1 MVTRISSS
9 DTAAD
14 SDPQSI
20 LTSKG
25 VAALLGISVSTAQL
39 WMENGNLPSWKTPGG
54 HRRVHLSS
62 VRRLQQRLAHDAGA
76 GQDEIAP
83 VGGATLDAAEVRRLA
98 AVERSGLHAGATGV
112 GPVFDPL
119 TWLAATVTTAPIA
132 LLTLLTQSQQLFLSR
147 QGVTMEQTPRDWA
160 FCNYTIAQ
168 DDLFFVTD
176 TLDDARFRDNPLVT
190 GAPHIRFYAGVP
202 LTDAQGFKL
211 GSLCVIDTEPRRL
224 TGQQARALRELGDI
238 ASREIGGRQPHKVP

>member
-1 MVTRISSS
+1 MVTRFSPPG
-9 DTAAD
+9 TAAD
-14 SDPQSI
+14 IDQHPV

-39 WMENGNLPSWKTPGG
+39 WMENGNLPSWRTPGG

-62 VRRLQQRLAHDAGA
+62 VQRLQQRLAHDTGL
-76 GQDEIAP
+76 DEVEP
-83 VGGATLDAAEVRRLA
+83 LNGDAASPAEALRLL
-98 AVERSGLHAGATGV
+98 AVERSGLSEEEN
-112 GPVFDPL
+112 GPIFDPL

-132 LLTLLTQSQQLFLSR
+132 LLTLLTQSRQLFLSR
-147 QGVTMEQTPRDWA
+147 QGVALTHTPRDWA

-190 GAPHIRFYAGVP
+190 GAPHIRFYAGIP
-202 LTDAQGFKL
+202 LTDADGFKL

-224 TGQQARALRELGDI
+224 TGQQARALRELGHI
-238 ASREIGGRQPHKVP
+238 ACREISLRQQRRAP

>member
-1 MVTRISSS
+1 MVTRLPPHA
-9 DTAAD
+9 TAAD

-25 VAALLGISVSTAQL
+25 VAGLLGISISTAQL

-62 VRRLQQRLAHDAGA
+62 VQRLQQRLAHDAGA
-76 GQDEIAP
+76 
-83 VGGATLDAAEVRRLA
+83 AEVTPLGGDVASPAEMTRLA
-98 AVERSGLHAGATGV
+98 AVERSGLRASEIGV
-112 GPVFDPL
+112 VFDPL

-147 QGVTMEQTPRDWA
+147 HGVTLTGTPRDWA

-176 TLDDARFRDNPLVT
+176 TLDDPRFRDNPLVT

-202 LTDAQGFKL
+202 LIDADGFKL

-224 TGQQARALRELGDI
+224 TGQQARALRELGGI
-238 ASREIGGRQPHKVP
+238 ACREVCMRQQRR

>member
-1 MVTRISSS
+1 MVNRLPSPE
-9 DTAAD
+9 TAAD

-25 VAALLGISVSTAQL
+25 VAALLGISISTAQL

-62 VRRLQQRLAHDAGA
+62 VQRLQQRLAHDAGLA
-76 GQDEIAP
+76 DVAP
-83 VGGATLDAAEVRRLA
+83 LSGDVLSPAEVQRLA
-98 AVERSGLHAGATGV
+98 AVERSGLRERETG
-112 GPVFDPL
+112 PIFDPL
-119 TWLAATVTTAPIA
+119 TWLAGTVTTAPIA

-147 QGVTMEQTPRDWA
+147 QGVTMKDTPRDWA

-168 DDLFFVTD
+168 DDMFFVTD

-202 LTDAQGFKL
+202 LIDADGFKL

-238 ASREIGGRQPHKVP
+238 ARRELGVRQQR

>member
-1 MVTRISSS
+1 MITRSPPPITET
-9 DTAAD
+9 DID
-14 SDPQSI
+14 QSPI

-25 VAALLGISVSTAQL
+25 VAAQLGISVSTAQL

-62 VRRLQQRLAHDAGA
+62 VQRLQQRLAHDMGEAEVTPFNG
-76 GQDEIAP
+76 
-83 VGGATLDAAEVRRLA
+83 DAASPAEALRLV
-98 AVERSGLHAGATGV
+98 AVERSGLGEGEI
-112 GPVFDPL
+112 GPMFDRL

-132 LLTLLTQSQQLFLSR
+132 LLTLLTRSQQLFLSR
-147 QGVTMEQTPRDWA
+147 QGVRLTKTPRNWA

-190 GAPHIRFYAGVP
+190 GAPNIRFYAGVP
-202 LTDAQGFKL
+202 LTDVDGFKL

-224 TGQQARALRELGDI
+224 TGQQARALRELGNI
-238 ASREIGGRQPHKVP
+238 ACREMILRQQRPAP

>member
-1 MVTRISSS
+1 MAITLSAPGTPA
-9 DTAAD
+9 DTD
-14 SDPQSI
+14 QDSI

-25 VAALLGISVSTAQL
+25 VAALLGISISTAQL

-54 HRRVHLSS
+54 HRRVQLSS
-62 VRRLQQRLAHDAGA
+62 VRRLQQRLAHDAG
-76 GQDEIAP
+76 EP
-83 VGGATLDAAEVRRLA
+83 EVVPLSGAALTPAEAQRLA
-98 AVERSGLHAGATGV
+98 AVDRSGLWERAI
-112 GPVFDPL
+112 GPIFDPL

-147 QGVTMEQTPRDWA
+147 QGVALTGTPRDWA

-176 TLDDARFRDNPLVT
+176 TLDDPRFRDNPLVT

-202 LTDAQGFKL
+202 LIDADGFKL

-224 TGQQARALRELGDI
+224 TGQQARALRELGGI
-238 ASREIGGRQPHKVP
+238 ACREIRQQR

>member
-1 MVTRISSS
+1 MGYSRGMATLSPPPG
-9 DTAAD
+9 TAAD
-14 SDPQSI
+14 DDPQSI

-25 VAALLGISVSTAQL
+25 VAAVLGISVSTAQL

-62 VRRLQQRLAHDAGA
+62 VQRLQQRLAHDAG
-76 GQDEIAP
+76 QPEVAP
-83 VGGATLDAAEVRRLA
+83 LRGDTASPAEELRLA
-98 AVERSGLHAGATGV
+98 AVARSGLQEGEAA
-112 GPVFDPL
+112 PAFDPL

-147 QGVTMEQTPRDWA
+147 QGVALTGTPRDWA

-176 TLDDARFRDNPLVT
+176 TLDDPRFRDNPLVT

-202 LTDAQGFKL
+202 ITDADGFKL

-224 TGQQARALRELGDI
+224 TGQQARALRELGEL
-238 ASREIGGRQPHKVP
+238 ACREIGARQRR